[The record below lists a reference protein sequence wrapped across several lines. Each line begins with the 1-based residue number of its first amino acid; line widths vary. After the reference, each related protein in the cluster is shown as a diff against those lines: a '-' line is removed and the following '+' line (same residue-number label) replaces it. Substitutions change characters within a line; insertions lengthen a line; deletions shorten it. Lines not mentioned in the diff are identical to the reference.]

1 MKILGLVGSQRRDGN
16 SYLILRDA
24 LKGFSVESEIVQLA
38 DMRINWCNGCGLCR
52 DTLKCVMEDD
62 VNAIFNKVQNTHAVI
77 FSLPRYLP
85 IPSKFMALT
94 ERVGALYHFGLEA
107 DPSFHFPIEGKPFG
121 LVAVSAAGG
130 RQALEALKETAFQI
144 IHCWRMRLVTTDS
157 YPFMGVLAKGD
168 QVGEVLKDQE
178 AIEHLREL
186 IKRLTLEKFRA
197 SV

>member
-24 LKGFSVESEIVQLA
+24 LKGFSVDLETVQLA

-77 FSLPRYLP
+77 FSIPRYLP

-121 LVAVSAAGG
+121 LVVVSAAGG
-130 RQALEALKETAFQI
+130 RQALEALKEIAFQI

-157 YPFMGVLAKGD
+157 YPFMGVLARGD
-168 QVGEVLKDQE
+168 RVGEALKDQK